1 MIMVMV
7 LRIFL
12 FIGFCVAATCGESYL
27 KITKIVCE
35 THPSFIH
42 NHSCALKPVNRY
54 KTFIL
59 MDCWI
64 KTQLRNSSVNLA
76 LYVRNSANI
85 YKPFVINA
93 TINVCQLFAKSTQ
106 GAYGKIIKTIF
117 SRFTNINH
125 SCPFSIIF
133 GETILKST
141 KIVCE
146 THPNYIHNHTCAL
159 KPINRYRTY
168 IQMDCWIKKEL
179 TNTSV
184 NFAVYTRNS
193 ANIYKPFLINATINV
208 CQLYAK
214 NMQGPY
220 GKILK
225 TIFTR
230 FTNINHSCP
239 YSGNIV
245 VKNAYWDTSL
255 LPVALPPNSY
265 KIVLTF
271 YEDYPKTNYG
281 FVAYYIEYIDIK
293 AKPRKG

>member
-12 FIGFCVAATCGESYL
+12 FIGFCVTTTCGESYL

-125 SCPFSIIF
+125 SCPFSGHIF
-133 GETILKST
+133 
-141 KIVCE
+141 V
-146 THPNYIHNHTCAL
+146 
-159 KPINRYRTY
+159 R
-168 IQMDCWIKKEL
+168 
-179 TNTSV
+179 
-184 NFAVYTRNS
+184 
-193 ANIYKPFLINATINV
+193 
-208 CQLYAK
+208 
-214 NMQGPY
+214 
-220 GKILK
+220 
-225 TIFTR
+225 
-230 FTNINHSCP
+230 
-239 YSGNIV
+239 
-245 VKNAYWDTSL
+245 NAYWDSSL
-255 LPVALPPNSY
+255 LPALPQNSY
-265 KIVLTF
+265 KAVFTF
-271 YEDYPKTNYG
+271 YEGYPLKNYG
-281 FVAYYIEYIDIK
+281 FVEYFAEYIEK
-293 AKPRKG
+293 RTKSTLG